1 MLAHLHRL
9 EESILSHKP
18 QSESNQQFLCA
29 FLLVAVPILI
39 DVTALR
45 HAGLL
50 IEGER

>member
-1 MLAHLHRL
+1 MTRHACPLTPLRGEHFI
-9 EESILSHKP
+9 SQTK
-18 QSESNQQFLCA
+18 QFLCA